1 MTQYI
6 VRRLLAMVPTM
17 LLLVFLVVA
26 MLRFIPG
33 SIVDLMLEGQSGPHS
48 VSRVLLEKRLGID
61 KPVVVQYV
69 DYTAKAV
76 HGDLGNSLWS
86 QQSVSATI
94 AHRLPPTIEL
104 VGLAIVLSL
113 IIAVPVGALSAIRQ
127 DSMLDYVLRSIT
139 ILGLSIPNFA
149 LGTMALIFPA
159 LWWHWT
165 PPLNYQSFIENPA
178 GNLLQ
183 IGWPVLIL
191 GLGLSASLARLM
203 RATMLEVV
211 REDYIRTA
219 WAKGLRERSVV
230 VRHAFKNA
238 LIPVVS
244 LFGVQV
250 AFLISGS
257 VIMEQIFA
265 VPGIGSLLVNAISQ
279 RDYPV
284 VQGVTVLVAAW
295 VMAINLLVDISY
307 AFIDPRIRLA

>member
-1 MTQYI
+1 MSQYI

-17 LLLVFLVVA
+17 LLVLFLVVA

-33 SIVDLMLEGQSGPHS
+33 SIVDLMIEGQSGPHS
-48 VSRVLLEKRLGID
+48 VTRTLLEKRLGID
-61 KPVVVQYV
+61 KPIVEQYVQYTV
-69 DYTAKAV
+69 RAI
-76 HGDLGNSLWS
+76 HGDLGRSLWN
-86 QQSVSATI
+86 QQSVAATI
-94 AHRLPPTIEL
+94 THRLPPTIEL
-104 VGLAIVLSL
+104 VGLAIVLSV
-113 IIAVPVGALSAIRQ
+113 IIAIPVGALSAVRQ
-127 DSMLDYVLRSIT
+127 DSALDYLLRSIT

-149 LGTMALIFPA
+149 LATMALIFPA

-165 PPLNYQSFIENPA
+165 PPLNYKTLAQDPA

-183 IGWPVLIL
+183 IAWPVLIL

-219 WAKGLRERSVV
+219 WSKGLRERSVV
-230 VRHAFKNA
+230 LRHAFKNA

-244 LFGVQV
+244 LFGIQV
-250 AFLISGS
+250 AFLLSGS

-265 VPGIGSLLVNAISQ
+265 VPGIGSLLVNAIGQ

-284 VQGVTVLVAAW
+284 VQGITVLVAVW
-295 VMAINLLVDISY
+295 VMLINLAVDVSY
-307 AFIDPRIRLA
+307 AYIDPRIRLG